1 VSDVIDFAM
10 NFQDNEQSDADRKLF
25 VQFYK
30 EAVKNQIKSVEA
42 GRPIFDEV
50 DHVRIIT
57 PGSRDT
63 FVTKVGPGSGYPER
77 FPRQWERYQAGL
89 NQQDSGTPLTQMP
102 WLTVGQIAELNAVGC
117 NTVEQLVGMSDA
129 LSQKFMGHHQ
139 LKQKAQRFLDAAKE
153 QAPTLKLQAELEK
166 RDEQIAELQA
176 TVNKLLA
183 SKQAEE
189 TAKVPL
195 KA

>member
-1 VSDVIDFAM
+1 MNDVVDFAM
-10 NFQDNEQSDADRKLF
+10 NFQDNEQAEADKKLF

-42 GRPIFDEV
+42 GRPIFDEI
-50 DHVRIIT
+50 DHVLIIT

-63 FVTKVGPGSGYPER
+63 FVTKVKDDHYPQR
-77 FPRQWERYQAGL
+77 FPQQWARYQAGL
-89 NQQDSGTPLTQMP
+89 SQQDSGTPLTQMP
-102 WLTVGQIAELNAVGC
+102 WMTVGQIAELKAVGC

-153 QAPTLKLQAELEK
+153 QAPALKLQAELEK

-176 TVNKLLA
+176 TVNKMLA
-183 SKQAEE
+183 AREAEQS
-189 TAKVPL
+189 AKVPL